1 MKYLQIAFI
10 VVIITLAM
18 VSCNTTP
25 KEKQLKAISNLEQE
39 LYSQQSLDKEKGLHM
54 IDTYVNFSKQYPV
67 DTTSAV
73 FLFKAAEIA
82 MNLQLGSQS
91 IYYYDKILSNYPD
104 FFKSAE
110 CLFLKAFIY
119 ENQMNNLEEA
129 KKYYSQFIA
138 EYPNHILVKDAK
150 ASIKFLGKSP
160 EELVEM
166 FQEMNKQS
174 GEK

>member
-1 MKYLQIAFI
+1 MKYLQIVLI
-10 VVIITLAM
+10 VSVIALAM
-18 VSCNTTP
+18 VSCNTSP
-25 KEKQLKAISNLEQE
+25 KDKQLKAISNLEEE

-54 IDTYVNFSKQYPV
+54 IDTYVNFSKQYSE

-91 IYYYDKILSNYPD
+91 IFYYDKILSNYPD
-104 FFKSAE
+104 FFKNAE

-119 ENQMNNLEEA
+119 ENQLGNLEEA
-129 KKYYSQFIA
+129 EKYYSQFIV
-138 EYPNHILVKDAK
+138 EYPNHILAKDAK

-160 EELVEM
+160 EELVDM
-166 FQEMNKQS
+166 FQEMNDQN